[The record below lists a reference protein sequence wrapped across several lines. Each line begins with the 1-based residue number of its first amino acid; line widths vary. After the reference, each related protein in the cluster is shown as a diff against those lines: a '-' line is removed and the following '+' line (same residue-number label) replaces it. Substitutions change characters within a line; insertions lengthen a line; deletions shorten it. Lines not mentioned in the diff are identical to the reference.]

1 MIPYLLYR
9 LLLKYFLSLKTSPEP
24 VKILK
29 TIKIKSMP
37 EWLKRLTK
45 SDIRNSLA
53 IIIVFGC
60 FILLYL
66 LQSKAIPEQN
76 HDLVLTIGGFVFG
89 GALANVVGFYFGS
102 MKQDKTNTN
111 GE

>member
-1 MIPYLLYR
+1 
-9 LLLKYFLSLKTSPEP
+9 
-24 VKILK
+24 
-29 TIKIKSMP
+29 MP

-66 LQSKAIPEQN
+66 LQSKAIPEAN

-102 MKQDKTNTN
+102 MKQDKKDGNTE
-111 GE
+111 G